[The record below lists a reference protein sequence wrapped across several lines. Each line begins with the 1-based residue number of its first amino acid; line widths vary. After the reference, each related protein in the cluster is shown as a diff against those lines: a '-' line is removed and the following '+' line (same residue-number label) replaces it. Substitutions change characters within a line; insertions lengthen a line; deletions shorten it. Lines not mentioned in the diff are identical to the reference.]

1 MSNFLTP
8 VKITNVTYDK
18 FIFSLF
24 INSPEAKPG
33 TVKYKFN
40 HCSRSVKCG
49 GSTNSNLYKHLLRVD
64 NREWYNDIIIDKYVS
79 LIANYNY
86 EDPLLF
92 WKDNEYSF
100 PLLAPLA
107 KRFLGVPA
115 SSASVERMFNISGH
129 IFTSKR
135 RRTSVYLYENLVF
148 LKLNEYYLNKI

>member
-1 MSNFLTP
+1 MALL
-8 VKITNVTYDK
+8 DK
-18 FIFSLF
+18 S
-24 INSPEAKPG
+24 
-33 TVKYKFN
+33 
-40 HCSRSVKCG
+40 SVKVLSKNNFQKKLDKASNG
-49 GSTNSNLYKHLLRVD
+49 LYITFEVNETNEPKELDDY
-64 NREWYNDIIIDKYVS
+64 DIIIDKYAS
-79 LIANYNY
+79 LIANSNY

-92 WKDNEYSF
+92 WKNNEYSF

-148 LKLNEYYLNKI
+148 LKLNEHYLNKI